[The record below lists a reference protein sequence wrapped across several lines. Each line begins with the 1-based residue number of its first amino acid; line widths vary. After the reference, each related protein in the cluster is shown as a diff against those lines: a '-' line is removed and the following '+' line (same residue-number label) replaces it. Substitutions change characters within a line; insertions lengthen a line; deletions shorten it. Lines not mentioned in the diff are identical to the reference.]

1 MELSLRHGPVG
12 LILHPVYFV
21 QLGCLSP
28 MTIQMFISQELWDEN
43 KCLHL
48 YGTSGKDSVHPDV

>member
-28 MTIQMFISQELWDEN
+28 MTIQMFISQELWEEN
-43 KCLHL
+43 KYLYL